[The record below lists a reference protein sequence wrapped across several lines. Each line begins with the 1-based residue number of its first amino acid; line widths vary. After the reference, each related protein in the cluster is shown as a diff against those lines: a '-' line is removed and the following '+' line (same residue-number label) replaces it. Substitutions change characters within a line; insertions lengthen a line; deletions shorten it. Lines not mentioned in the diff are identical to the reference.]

1 MSHKSVLTDRH
12 IAILA
17 AVARIEPCS
26 AGQIARVTGL
36 KEIHVAKALY
46 APLHRLGLVDW
57 AIDRRYPQPRRQ
69 KCTIRVTEEGRQVL
83 ERLNGI

>member
-26 AGQIARVTGL
+26 AGQIARATGFE
-36 KEIHVAKALY
+36 EIQVRKILY
-46 APLHRLGLVDW
+46 QPLYRLGLVDW
-57 AIDRRYPQPRRQ
+57 AIDRRYLQPRRQ

-83 ERLNGI
+83 ERLK